1 MLRQALLTLS
11 RSDAMQRLV
20 TGWPAA
26 RRMARRFVAGETLE
40 DAMAACRALNAQG
53 LAVTLDYLGEAVT
66 ERREAEAAGAMAIRI
81 LEAIRRE
88 GVEANLSLKPSQMG
102 LDIDERFCYDNVARV
117 LERARQLGDGQEEIF
132 VCLDME
138 SSAYTDRTLDL
149 TERLVHAGF
158 RNVGTV
164 LQAYL
169 RRTPNDLERMLR
181 LGVRLRLVKGAYLE
195 PSAIAYPDKADVD
208 RAYVELMRILLERGH
223 YPAIATHDERI
234 IEATRR
240 WAFERGIAKTS
251 FEFQMLYGIRRDLQ
265 QRLREEGYNVR
276 VYVPFGEQW
285 YPYLMRRLAERPANL
300 VFVVGNV
307 VRERPLDWR
316 GPAAFGAGVMTGIA
330 AAWWWRTDHRR

>member
-1 MLRQALLTLS
+1 MLRQTLLTLS
-11 RSDAMQRLV
+11 RSDAAQRVAMQL
-20 TGWPAA
+20 PAA
-26 RRMARRFVAGETLE
+26 RRMARRFVAGETLT
-40 DAMAACRALNAQG
+40 DALNACRSLNAQG

-66 ERREAEAAGAMAIRI
+66 DRREAEAAAAMAVRI
-81 LEAIRRE
+81 LQAIRDE

-102 LDIDERFCYDNVARV
+102 LDIDEAFCYDNVAWV
-117 LERARQLGDGQEEIF
+117 LERARQLGDGDEEIF

-149 TERLVHAGF
+149 TEKLVRAGF

-164 LQAYL
+164 LQSYL
-169 RRTPNDLERMLR
+169 RRTPNDLERMLQ

-195 PSAIAYPDKADVD
+195 PPTIAYPDKADVD
-208 RAYVELMRILLERGH
+208 RAYVELMRVLLDRGN

-240 WAFERGIAKTS
+240 WAFERGIPKTA

-265 QRLREEGYNVR
+265 LRLREEGYNVR

-285 YPYLMRRLAERPANL
+285 YPYLMRRLAERPAN
-300 VFVVGNV
+300 VMFVLGNV
-307 VRERPLDWR
+307 MREQPVDWR
-316 GPAAFGAGVMTGIA
+316 GPAAFGAGVLAGLA
-330 AAWWWRTDHRR
+330 AAWWWKNDHRR